1 MPPSELPSPQ
11 ITISNFEARRFM
23 LAHHNLWPPR
33 QLRGKDGVL
42 EYIQQ
47 VDSIQFDPI
56 NIVGRNPD
64 LVLQSRVGDYHPAY
78 IDQLRYEERTLI
90 DGWDKMACIYA
101 TTDWPS
107 FTYRREFL
115 RENPDSRKPP
125 DTIINE
131 TLDEIR
137 QRGPLS
143 SLDFKE
149 YEKVDWHWGPTKAVR
164 AAMEYL
170 YSRGFLGV
178 HHRVNNR
185 RYFDLI
191 ENLLPTDLLDAPD
204 PFPTTEAYQDWHV
217 LRRVG
222 SLGLAQTNTSESWSG
237 IIGVKSNERRIAL
250 KRLAAQGKVIPL
262 AIDELPDDTFYI
274 RSTDLPTLETIQ
286 KHAQS
291 NSKAAL
297 IAPLDNL
304 MWNRGLI
311 ESLFGFRYRWEVY
324 KPKAQRQYGY
334 YVLPVLYGDR
344 FVARLDPAFDKKKRI
359 LTLQN
364 WWWQADAKP
373 DQTMQAALLEC
384 LRAFSSYLDA
394 KQVILAD
401 PIRTDPTLEWME
413 NIETLKALNS

>member
-1 MPPSELPSPQ
+1 MPPSKLPPPQ
-11 ITISNFEARRFM
+11 ITISNLEARRFM

-33 QLRGKDGVL
+33 QLRGMDGVL

-64 LVLQSRVGDYHPAY
+64 LVLQSRVGDYRSTY
-78 IDQLRYEERTLI
+78 LDQLRYEERTLI

-101 TTDWPS
+101 TSDWPN
-107 FTYRREFL
+107 FTFRRSFL
-115 RENPDSRKPP
+115 RENPDPRKPP

-149 YEKVDWHWGPTKAVR
+149 YDKVDWHWGPTKAVR

-170 YSRGFLGV
+170 YGRGYLGV

-191 ENLLPTDLLDAPD
+191 ENLLPADLLNAPD
-204 PFPTTEAYQDWHV
+204 PFDTTEEYQDWHV

-222 SLGLAQTNTSESWSG
+222 SLGLAHPGSG
-237 IIGVKSNERRIAL
+237 EYWLGILGVKSSERHATL
-250 KRLAAQGKVIPL
+250 KRLTAQEKAIPL
-262 AIDELPDDTFYI
+262 AIEEHPEDIFFICTD
-274 RSTDLPTLETIQ
+274 DLPTLRTIQ
-286 KHAQS
+286 KQS
-291 NSKAAL
+291 VPKPGAAL
-297 IAPLDNL
+297 IAALDNL
-304 MWNRGLI
+304 TWNRKLI
-311 ESLFGFRYRWEVY
+311 GKIFGFDYIWEVY

-364 WWWQADAKP
+364 WWWEVGIQP
-373 DQTMQAALLEC
+373 DKIMQTALLEC
-384 LRAFSSYLDA
+384 LKTFSDYLNA
-394 KQVILAD
+394 EEILLAD
-401 PIRTDPTLEWME
+401 PVQNDPTLAWMK
-413 NIETLKALNS
+413 NLH